1 MKLKTRRQTLHIIL
15 WEYQVKP
22 ERRSE
27 FESIYSPNGAWAELF
42 KKGIGYT
49 GTEFLQD
56 ETNPRRYLTIDR
68 WESKEDYE
76 TFLSQHKK
84 EYRALD
90 AQCDG
95 LTESESLIG
104 KWTTI

>member
-1 MKLKTRRQTLHIIL
+1 MHIIL

-22 ERRSE
+22 EKQSE
-27 FESIYSPNGAWAELF
+27 FEEVYSPNGAWAELF
-42 KKGIGYT
+42 RKGIGYIA
-49 GTEFLQD
+49 TEFLRD
-56 ETNPRRYLTIDR
+56 ETNHQRCLTIDR
-68 WESKEDYE
+68 WVSMEDYE
-76 TFLSQHKK
+76 IFLSQHEK

-90 AQCDG
+90 ARCDG